1 MIRCTLSLALLLAAG
16 TALAQSTP
24 ASAPASA
31 VNAVEPVSSG
41 VAPAQMVATEDQLS
55 VTDNLIGKGAEAQ
68 VGNTIAVHYTGWLFK
83 PLATKQRGRQFDSS
97 RERGEPIEIVLGA
110 GQVIKGWDQ
119 GLQGMRVGGKRTL
132 VIPSR
137 LAYGPRAQPG
147 IPANS
152 ALVFE
157 VELVKVK

>member
-1 MIRCTLSLALLLAAG
+1 MIRRTLSALLLLASGA
-16 TALAQSTP
+16 ALAQSTAATAA
-24 ASAPASA
+24 ASA
-31 VNAVEPVSSG
+31 NTVEPVSSG
-41 VAPAQMVATEDQLS
+41 AAPAQMVAAEDQLS
-55 VTDNLIGKGAEAQ
+55 ITDNVIGKGAEAQ

-83 PLATKQRGRQFDSS
+83 PLATKQHGRQFDSS

-132 VIPSR
+132 IIPAR
-137 LAYGPRAQPG
+137 MAYGPRSLPG

-152 ALVFE
+152 ALIFE

>member
-1 MIRCTLSLALLLAAG
+1 MIRRTLSLALLLAAG
-16 TALAQSTP
+16 AALAQSTP
-24 ASAPASA
+24 DAASTPAA
-31 VNAVEPVSSG
+31 NTVEPVSSG
-41 VAPAQMVATEDQLS
+41 AASAQMAAAEDQLS
-55 VTDNLIGKGAEAQ
+55 VTDNLLGKGAEAQ
-68 VGNTIAVHYTGWLFK
+68 VGTTVSVHYTGWLFK

-132 VIPSR
+132 IIPAR
-137 LAYGPRAQPG
+137 LAYGPRSLPG

-152 ALVFE
+152 ALIFE